1 MYNKVILM
9 GRITH
14 DLELK
19 QTPNGVS
26 VCTFQIAVDRCFQTK
41 GKERKSDFFRVET
54 WRQTA
59 EFVTKYFSKGRMIL
73 VEGELHNDDYTDK
86 NGQEVRALKVA
97 AERVSFTGEKRD
109 AAQAAVPAQSP
120 QSEQGAVADDD
131 YPF

>member
-26 VCTFQIAVDRCFQTK
+26 VCAFQIAVDRCFQTK

-86 NGQEVRALKVA
+86 NGNNW
-97 AERVSFTGEKRD
+97 T
-109 AAQAAVPAQSP
+109 AAQMYHMAESANIDGKPRCRSCSTKAGTRK
-120 QSEQGAVADDD
+120 EKING
-131 YPF
+131 